1 MIKKNI
7 FCLLLT
13 CLSYS
18 QTLKLIIK
26 DEQGNNIPV
35 ANVLLKEK
43 SSNEIGE
50 FYRFLEGNG
59 SYIIKK
65 NYTSIVLEVQS
76 TNYTSKE
83 IEIDNPQKDKEY
95 QFDIILKNKEVQ
107 LKEVI
112 VEGKELPYKIKK
124 DTVVFDVSKYRDG
137 SEKKVEDVIKKLP
150 GVEVDAN
157 GSIKYKGKSIET
169 VTLDGDN
176 LFNSNYK
183 LGTKNINIDMVE
195 QIEAIDNYT
204 NNKLLKGI
212 ESEGKVALNLKLK
225 KGKSDFSGSLENGL
239 GLKNDFKGAI
249 YSNSYLMQ
257 ISSRVKSFTTLNLN
271 NIGRSDAYFYEK
283 QSSKSLDRKSDDDF
297 ETQKILT
304 ADIVSTQLDPIRYN
318 RNDQFFVSHNN
329 LFKLNKKATF
339 KTNLNFID
347 DKINSKQDI
356 STKNFINNSI
366 IETNDSY
373 SFIKKPKVFTG
384 EIEFRLNA
392 TKSTLIE
399 VYSKQYV
406 EKTKLFSNYT
416 KNTNLEFINQN
427 STNSYFSI
435 NKIVHTWKVSDNK
448 ALQGNIYYTFN
459 EIPQYFTSN
468 TTNESFTQKSRF
480 RKSIFLFNY
489 NLIGKTNKISYTS
502 QIGGNFEK
510 TPYISENSINSN
522 DVLFH
527 NNFLYNHSR
536 IKINV
541 KQFVIAPSI
550 SLTNYDFSLSDKNN
564 YSDLK
569 KNVVIVEPSLDL
581 IYSFRKS
588 TFRTFY
594 SYTQKPISEENIFSD
609 RVFINNRTTIQNVP
623 SFEFKRTNGF
633 GVFYFYNNLFKNR
646 SLSISSRYEKS
657 NGQYLSSY
665 SIDEE
670 FIRINKSFY
679 NAENSVFTNNIRYSS
694 FIEKLS
700 STIVVSSSYIENKY
714 PNFVNSNDIRKN
726 TNYVF
731 KNSLDFRTGFNSK
744 INFEETIDYNTV
756 VSKYIIK
763 NQVNSFKNTFKVRY
777 KINKKINGN
786 IKWDSYIPNLDNKNN
801 NYNFLDFEC
810 YYSMTK
816 KLNFILLA
824 NNLLNINSY
833 KEFDNTDFSTYNSEI
848 NLTQRFFLLNVEYN
862 F

>member
-1 MIKKNI
+1 M
-7 FCLLLT
+7 
-13 CLSYS
+13 
-18 QTLKLIIK
+18 IIK
-26 DEQGNNIPV
+26 DDQGNNIPV

-50 FYRFLEGNG
+50 FYRVFQGDG
-59 SYIIKK
+59 TYVIKK
-65 NYTSIVLEVQS
+65 KYVSILLEIQS
-76 TNYTSKE
+76 TNYASEEINIINPNPEEEYFFNVVLKSKE
-83 IEIDNPQKDKEY
+83 VE
-95 QFDIILKNKEVQ
+95 

-124 DTVVFDVSKYRDG
+124 DTIVFDISKYTDG

-239 GLKNDFKGAI
+239 GFKNDLNGAF
-249 YSNSYLMQ
+249 YSNSYVMQ
-257 ISSRVKSFTTLNLN
+257 ISSKVKSFTTLNLN

-283 QSSKSLDRKSDDDF
+283 QSSKSLDRKSDEDF
-297 ETQKILT
+297 QTQKIIT
-304 ADIVSTQLDPIRYN
+304 SDIVSPQLDPIRYN
-318 RNDQFFVSHNN
+318 RNNQLFVSHNN
-329 LFKLNKKATF
+329 LFKVNQKTTF
-339 KTNLNFID
+339 KTNFNFID

-356 STKNFINNSI
+356 STKNFINNTT
-366 IETNDSY
+366 IETNDTY

-384 EIEFRLNA
+384 ELEFRLNT
-392 TKSTLIE
+392 TKSTLFE
-399 VYSKQYV
+399 VYSKQYI
-406 EKTKLFSNYT
+406 EKTKLFSTYV
-416 KNTNLEFINQN
+416 KNNNNEFNN
-427 STNSYFSI
+427 NNTTNSYFSI
-435 NKIVHTWKVSDNK
+435 NKIVHTWKVSNNN

-459 EIPQYFTSN
+459 KIPQYFTSN
-468 TTNESFTQKSRF
+468 SIDESFTQKSSF

-502 QIGGNFEK
+502 QIGGNLEK
-510 TPYISENSINSN
+510 TPYASENSIDNN
-522 DVLFH
+522 DILFR
-527 NNFLYNHSR
+527 NNFFYNHSR
-536 IKINV
+536 IKINI

-550 SLTNYDFSLSDKNN
+550 SLTDYDFSLSDKNN

-609 RVFINNRTTIQNVP
+609 RVFINNRTTIQNIP
-623 SFEFKRTNGF
+623 SFDFKRTNGF
-633 GVFYFYNNLFKNR
+633 GVFYFYNNLFKNKT
-646 SLSISSRYEKS
+646 LSVSSRYEKS

-679 NAENSVFTNNIRYSS
+679 HAENSVFTNNIRYSS

-700 STIVVSSSYIENKY
+700 STIIVSSSYVENKY

-744 INFEETIDYNTV
+744 VNFEETIDYSTV

-810 YYSMTK
+810 YYAITK
-816 KLNFILLA
+816 KLNFIFLA